1 MTEKLSKKIIDKIRK
16 RIRTRELMECK
27 TIEEIQITKKEA
39 EQIGERTFIDNVK
52 LIIVDKLGDMTN
64 KDCFAYI
71 ERNGH
76 KSCYSLN
83 NLECKNKKCKF
94 YRTDI
99 KILEVENSIK
109 EYVLKS

>member
-1 MTEKLSKKIIDKIRK
+1 MTEKTRKKIIDKIIK
-16 RIRTRELMECK
+16 RIQTRELMECK

-52 LIIVDKLGDMTN
+52 LIVVDKLGDMTN

-94 YRTDI
+94 YITDI
-99 KILEVENSIK
+99 KIPEIEKSIK
-109 EYVLKS
+109 EYALKS